1 MTKRLLNIILKK
13 RILRKPRIFLHISL
27 EHLVI
32 CLFGKG
38 RLNMNRRLSFKKKHL
53 FWQIPLF
60 VLLVITLGGIIVLAL
75 LYIGFSW
82 ENKKNENYCKGAN
95 WNISIQD
102 FETNYFPIFSNYFQE
117 EFEKNG
123 LIKSPFDVK
132 KKDHFYSLSY
142 IDDDKSIYLSYTV
155 YESFCLFSSQMQINY
170 DKLEIKYDYL
180 EKYDIILTE
189 FGEEHFYDFSIVEG
203 VLKDLYKDDETY
215 GDNHLYFDNI
225 IGNIGS
231 YYEFNIDKNYVTIE
245 VNSLLRGMEL

>member
-1 MTKRLLNIILKK
+1 M
-13 RILRKPRIFLHISL
+13 
-27 EHLVI
+27 
-32 CLFGKG
+32 
-38 RLNMNRRLSFKKKHL
+38 RRLSFKKKHL
-53 FWQIPLF
+53 FWLIPLF
-60 VLLVITLGGIIVLAL
+60 VLLVITLSGIIVLAL
-75 LYIGFSW
+75 LNIGFSW

-123 LIKSPFDVK
+123 LIKLPFDVK

-155 YESFCLFSSQMQINY
+155 YKSFCLFSSQMHINY

-189 FGEEHFYDFSIVEG
+189 FGKEHFYDFSIVEG
-203 VLKDLYKDDETY
+203 LLRDLYKDDETY
-215 GDNHLYFDNI
+215 GYNHLYFDNL
-225 IGNIGS
+225 IGNIES
-231 YYEFNIDKNYVTIE
+231 YYNFNIEKNYVTIE